1 LRAQAAGF
9 PTVSLPGAAV
19 WHIPWTD
26 KNDAL
31 DWQAYFHHRNRFV
44 AALLHSPFPHGGRL
58 IWESLNHQIKHMLA
72 MQYSVDELRC
82 LALTDVLAGPEGLHA
97 QLGTKLGEV
106 REFRKQFAD
115 AQVSADPDAF
125 PPVRHSK
132 PPRRGD
138 TSEIPSRPSQLVSAV
153 LGGLRQ
159 FRGVRSLSREF
170 PESNL
175 PTMDARWYRLAT
187 LDSAIVSM
195 PDGTSAAFY
204 KRDPEEFRDLLRRT
218 VELHE
223 RLYREW
229 PTLSQRYREAL
240 GEVTSPEVWESTFEA
255 SLEDRR

>member
-1 LRAQAAGF
+1 
-9 PTVSLPGAAV
+9 
-19 WHIPWTD
+19 
-26 KNDAL
+26 
-31 DWQAYFHHRNRFV
+31 
-44 AALLHSPFPHGGRL
+44 
-58 IWESLNHQIKHMLA
+58 
-72 MQYSVDELRC
+72 MQYSTAELRHR
-82 LALTDVLAGPEGLHA
+82 ALEDVLDGPEKLHA
-97 QLGTKLGEV
+97 ELGTKLAEV
-106 REFRKQFAD
+106 REFRASFPD

-153 LGGLRQ
+153 VGGLRQ
-159 FRGVRSLSREF
+159 FRGVRALSREF

-204 KRDPEEFRDLLRRT
+204 RREPEQFRDLLRRT
-218 VELHE
+218 IEIHE

-229 PTLSQRYREAL
+229 PSLSQRYRDAL
-240 GEVTSPEVWESTFEA
+240 RDVTSPETWETTFKAST
-255 SLEDRR
+255 EDQS